1 MMWLFGIAVLMLIGI
16 GTYMVLE
23 QQKKADKAKRAL
35 AMISGSSL
43 EKAADKETREK
54 VQKTKAARDDI
65 AKKLKVAATTA
76 RASGN
81 KKSVAALITQAG
93 SQMSVMQFWAMSTGL
108 MFAAVALAFFV
119 THKPIFMILGAFIG
133 FFGLPRMIMKMR
145 AKKRQKAF
153 LNEFADALEAMARLL
168 KAGMPVGEAIAMC
181 AREYTGPVGE
191 EMRRMYDAQKVGVP
205 LAEAA
210 LEATHRMPIPEMR
223 MLATALII
231 QQQTGSS
238 LSEVL
243 ENLAGMIRARYRLK
257 RKIVALSSEATASA
271 AIIGSL
277 PIIVTLALK
286 GVNPKYIDLLFQ
298 PGMGQTMLYSAI
310 FWMCVGILV
319 MRQMIDFKV

>member
-1 MMWLFGIAVLMLIGI
+1 MMMWMFGLALVVLIGL
-16 GTYMVLE
+16 GTYLYWE
-23 QQKKADKAKRAL
+23 HQKKKDKTARAL
-35 AMISGSSL
+35 AMIG
-43 EKAADKETREK
+43 AQTTRLDFKRAE
-54 VQKTKAARDDI
+54 QKTKAARDDI
-65 AKKLKVAATTA
+65 AKKLKIAATSA
-76 RASGN
+76 RAGAN

-93 SQMSVMQFWAMSTGL
+93 WKMSVAQFWVMSAG
-108 MFAAVALAFFV
+108 MMIVAVLIAYFL
-119 THKPIFMILGAFIG
+119 TYKPIFMILAAFIG
-133 FFGLPRMIMKMR
+133 LFGLPRMILKRR

-205 LAEAA
+205 LSEAA
-210 LEATHRMPIPEMR
+210 YEATARMPIPEMR

-231 QQQTGSS
+231 QQTTGSS

-271 AIIGSL
+271 GIIGSL
-277 PIIVTLALK
+277 PIFVTLALK
-286 GVNPKYIDLLFQ
+286 GVNPDYIDLLFT
-298 PGMGQTMLYSAI
+298 PGLGQTMLWAAVI
-310 FWMCVGILV
+310 WMSIGIMV

>member
-1 MMWLFGIAVLMLIGI
+1 MMWLFGIAVLLLIGL
-16 GTYMVLE
+16 GTYLVLE
-23 QQKKADKAKRAL
+23 HQKKTDRAKRAL
-35 AMISGSSL
+35 AMISGSAA
-43 EKAADKETREK
+43 EMAADKETRVK
-54 VQKTKAARDDI
+54 AQKTKAARDDI
-65 AKKLKVAATTA
+65 AKKLKVAATSA
-76 RASGN
+76 RGSAN

-93 SQMSVMQFWAMSTGL
+93 AKMSVVQFWAMSVVM
-108 MFAAVALAFFV
+108 MFVVVAIAYFM
-119 THKPIFMILGAFIG
+119 THKPIFMILGAVIG
-133 FFGLPRMIMKMR
+133 LLGLPRMFLKKK

-153 LNEFADALEAMARLL
+153 LNEFADALEAIARLL

-205 LAEAA
+205 LSDAA
-210 LEATHRMPIPEMR
+210 LEATARMPIPEMR

-271 AIIGSL
+271 VIIGSL
-277 PIIVTLALK
+277 PIIVMLALK
-286 GVNPKYIDLLFQ
+286 GVNPEYIDLLFV
-298 PGMGQTMLYSAI
+298 PGLGQNMLWSAAIWMTIGI
-310 FWMCVGILV
+310 FV